1 MTPARLSPTRWRG
14 VNRLYAENAW
24 RCSFRRREVKVGGD
38 DVLRT
43 RRNEDESVQL
53 GLVERSSR
61 EGGATGRTTP
71 RTSYSSEDMVATVE
85 RGEAVARR

>member
-1 MTPARLSPTRWRG
+1 M
-14 VNRLYAENAW
+14 
-24 RCSFRRREVKVGGD
+24 KVGGD

-71 RTSYSSEDMVATVE
+71 RAPYSSEDMDGCNGRE
-85 RGEAVARR
+85 RRGGGAQVGGGGNWTTRRV